1 MNSVI
6 AEQLVNKTTFL
17 VGNKKNAGK
26 TTFLNYALTQLR
38 EVVQPAFFTI
48 GIDGEASDLIFDT
61 PKPKIYTETG
71 DYVVTSSLMINKS
84 DALFEIIHVFP
95 YKTVL
100 GRLALAKTLR
110 NGTIELVGS
119 EDNKQLAE
127 IITFLRNEEH
137 IKTIVIDG
145 AASRVTQVASV
156 KNSYFYYIVKI
167 DQKSINSDLNK
178 LRTIAFISKFKDIDH
193 IDDVENK
200 TVFEIKGALT
210 ESKLSMI
217 PENCDILLLNDFTK
231 IFLDFYQVTKLTE
244 KLEIAYKIPYQLV
257 SFVVIL
263 KDILKEDF
271 VKIVE
276 SHNLKE
282 PILYNPYEY

>member
-26 TTFLNYALTQLR
+26 TTFLNYALAQLR
-38 EVVQPAFFTI
+38 EVVRPAFFTI
-48 GIDGEASDLIFDT
+48 GIDGEPSDLIFDT

-110 NGTIELVGS
+110 SGTIELVGS

-127 IITFLRNEEH
+127 IITYLRNEEH
-137 IKTIVIDG
+137 IKTMVIDG

-167 DQKSINSDLNK
+167 DQKSLNSDINK
-178 LRTIAFISKFKDIDH
+178 LRTIALISKFKDIDR
-193 IDDVENK
+193 IDDAENK

-210 ESKLSMI
+210 ASKLSMI

-231 IFLDFYQVTKLTE
+231 IFLDFYQVTRLTE

-257 SFVVIL
+257 AFVVIL

-271 VKIVE
+271 GKIVE
-276 SHNLKE
+276 SHNIKE

>member
-1 MNSVI
+1 MNSI
-6 AEQLVNKTTFL
+6 ITEQLLNKTTFL

-26 TTFLNYALTQLR
+26 TTFLNYALAQLR
-38 EVVQPAFFTI
+38 EVVRPAFFTI
-48 GIDGEASDLIFDT
+48 GIDGEANDLIFDT

-110 NGTIELVGS
+110 SGTIELVGS

-127 IITFLRNEEH
+127 IVDYLRNEEN
-137 IKTIVIDG
+137 INTIIIDG
-145 AASRVTQVASV
+145 AASRVTQVASI
-156 KNSYFYYIVKI
+156 KNSYFYYIIKL
-167 DQKSINSDLNK
+167 DQKSINSDINK
-178 LRTIAFISKFKDIDH
+178 LRTIAFISKFRGFDKIEDL
-193 IDDVENK
+193 ENK
-200 TVFEIKGALT
+200 KVFEVKGALT
-210 ESKLSMI
+210 ASKLSTI
-217 PENCDILLLNDFTK
+217 PEDCDILLLNDFTK
-231 IFLDFYQVTKLTE
+231 IFLDFSQVTELTK
-244 KLEIAYKIPYQLV
+244 KLEIVYKIPYQLV
-257 SFVVIL
+257 AFVVIL
-263 KDILKEDF
+263 KDIMKEDF

-282 PILYNPYEY
+282 TILYNPYEY

>member
-48 GIDGEASDLIFDT
+48 GIDGEANDLIFDT

-110 NGTIELVGS
+110 SGTIELVGS

-127 IITFLRNEEH
+127 IITYLRNEEH
-137 IKTIVIDG
+137 IKTIIIDG

-193 IDDVENK
+193 IDDAENK

-210 ESKLSMI
+210 ASKLSMI

-271 VKIVE
+271 EKIVE
-276 SHNLKE
+276 SHNIKE
-282 PILYNPYEY
+282 TILYNPYEY

>member
-1 MNSVI
+1 MNSI
-6 AEQLVNKTTFL
+6 ITEQLVNKTTFL

-26 TTFLNYALTQLR
+26 TTFLNYALAQLR
-38 EVVQPAFFTI
+38 EVVRPAFFTI
-48 GIDGEASDLIFDT
+48 GIDGEPSDLIFDT

-110 NGTIELVGS
+110 SGTIELVGS

-127 IITFLRNEEH
+127 IVAYLRNEEH
-137 IKTIVIDG
+137 IKTIIIDG

-167 DQKSINSDLNK
+167 DQKSINSDINK
-178 LRTIAFISKFKDIDH
+178 LRTIAFISKFKDIDK
-193 IDDVENK
+193 IDDAENK

-210 ESKLSMI
+210 ASKLSMI

-231 IFLDFYQVTKLTE
+231 IFLDFSQVTELTG
-244 KLEIAYKIPYQLV
+244 KLEIAYKIPYELV

>member
-110 NGTIELVGS
+110 SGTIELVGS

-127 IITFLRNEEH
+127 IITYLRNEEH

-193 IDDVENK
+193 IDDAENK

-210 ESKLSMI
+210 ASKLSMI

-231 IFLDFYQVTKLTE
+231 IFLDFYQVTRLTE

-271 VKIVE
+271 VEIVE
-276 SHNLKE
+276 SHNIKE
-282 PILYNPYEY
+282 TILYNPYEY

>member
-6 AEQLVNKTTFL
+6 AEQLVNKTTFF

-110 NGTIELVGS
+110 SGTIELVGS

-127 IITFLRNEEH
+127 IIAYLRNEEH

-193 IDDVENK
+193 IDAENK

-210 ESKLSMI
+210 ESKLSTI
-217 PENCDILLLNDFTK
+217 PEDCDILLLNDFTK
-231 IFLDFYQVTKLTE
+231 IFLDFSQVTELTG
-244 KLEIAYKIPYQLV
+244 KLEIAYKIPYELV

-276 SHNLKE
+276 SHNIKE
-282 PILYNPYEY
+282 TILYNPYEY

>member
-48 GIDGEASDLIFDT
+48 GIDGEANDLIFDT

-110 NGTIELVGS
+110 SGTIELVGS

-127 IITFLRNEEH
+127 IITHLRNEEH
-137 IKTIVIDG
+137 IKTMVIDG

-156 KNSYFYYIVKI
+156 KNSYF
-167 DQKSINSDLNK
+167 
-178 LRTIAFISKFKDIDH
+178 
-193 IDDVENK
+193 
-200 TVFEIKGALT
+200 
-210 ESKLSMI
+210 
-217 PENCDILLLNDFTK
+217 
-231 IFLDFYQVTKLTE
+231 
-244 KLEIAYKIPYQLV
+244 
-257 SFVVIL
+257 
-263 KDILKEDF
+263 
-271 VKIVE
+271 
-276 SHNLKE
+276 
-282 PILYNPYEY
+282 